1 MYFSGASLWWL
12 CLVSTPK
19 WAHGDSH
26 GVAEYPELLS
36 WLQHWLSAVTSLSCG
51 PAVVAAALW
60 DVQEMPRSQRCLVP
74 AVSTLPEA
82 DFGTTLTGT
91 ALPCCPMP
99 TSRWAASPSQATG
112 VFRSLCIS
120 QWVFPLWCHGCD
132 QGVPHRCAEQ
142 LLLGHCTSFY
152 PCQKEKINS
161 EHKLALV
168 AESVFFCGC

>member
-1 MYFSGASLWWL
+1 MCFSGASLWWL
-12 CLVSTPK
+12 CLASTSK

-60 DVQEMPRSQRCLVP
+60 DVQEVPLLSEVSGTCCKHPARGRFWHNTHRYSLAVLPHACIPMVCLSFPSHRCFSFPVH
-74 AVSTLPEA
+74 
-82 DFGTTLTGT
+82 
-91 ALPCCPMP
+91 
-99 TSRWAASPSQATG
+99 Q
-112 VFRSLCIS
+112 
-120 QWVFPLWCHGCD
+120 VFPLWSHGCD

-161 EHKLALV
+161 EHNLALV